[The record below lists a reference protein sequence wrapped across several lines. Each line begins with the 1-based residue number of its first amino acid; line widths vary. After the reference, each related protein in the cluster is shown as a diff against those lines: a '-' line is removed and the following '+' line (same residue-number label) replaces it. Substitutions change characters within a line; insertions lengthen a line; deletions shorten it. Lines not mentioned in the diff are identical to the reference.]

1 MLKCSSYLVG
11 ERTFR
16 PDKIDLTID
25 FDRFIIFN
33 INLDTMGN
41 MHSEQIKN
49 QLDMYPILVDRMPQG
64 VATVNEEGIIIF
76 CNPSFADMVSLPAD
90 QVVGTKFQKYI
101 AESSKTHFDELY
113 EQSWSSPRND
123 EIHLNDHISMV
134 MPVIVA
140 TNTFEL
146 GNETLLSVILTD
158 VSVRNKNRNELK
170 IQAEELEKK
179 LVQLQESEERFRLLV
194 ENVKDYSIIMLDPDG
209 NIKTWNQGAQR
220 IKGYTSKEI
229 IGEHISIVYTKEE
242 NERNEPETN
251 LKMAKRL
258 GRYESEA
265 WRVRKDG
272 SIFFAD
278 VIITSLYDAN
288 NNFRGYAKITR
299 DITERKQA
307 EETLKD
313 SETQIQTIFKRAPDA
328 VTVIDDA
335 GNITKW
341 NPRAEEIFGWSA
353 EEALGQPLHNLIVPE
368 QYREAHSK
376 GMKHFLAT
384 GEGPVLNKP
393 LEMPA
398 LRKNNSEI
406 QVELS
411 ISHFQFKKKDF
422 FIGFLKDITARKI
435 TEDKLKESE
444 ERFLKIFAN
453 SPVATTLSE
462 IKSNKIAFANSL
474 FYDTFGYSEE
484 EVIGQTSE
492 ELSLIAPDEYNRVIS
507 VIMDSLDEKRT
518 LAELQALPVED
529 TEALLL
535 KLKQGNTMN
544 NLEIQYTRKN
554 GETFYAILFYEAI
567 RIGNQSY
574 TITSY
579 QDITDRKM
587 AEEKVKQKSR
597 ELEFLNQELAFKNE
611 ESEKRSTQLS
621 IANKELIFQI
631 EEKEKK
637 AAALTTVKTALKEK
651 KELIAH
657 KDSILAILSHDLR
670 SPLSGIIGAAKHLQ
684 DHADDMKPALRKEML
699 TLLYESSLKEL
710 NMLDYLV
717 EWARIKYASDV
728 FSPAQIK
735 LSDYVKK
742 VFDTLKDTAAM
753 HTISLCQEIE
763 DNSTVFADEKMLL
776 SIVQNIVS
784 NAIKHSRPNG
794 KITITAIQTGHE
806 ITVAIK
812 DTGIGMSK
820 EIQKNLFTP
829 QMDTLSKERKDN
841 KGAGIGLLLVK
852 GFLEKNGGRIW
863 VESEEGV
870 GSSFYFTLPINDP
883 VEKIV

>member
-1 MLKCSSYLVG
+1 
-11 ERTFR
+11 
-16 PDKIDLTID
+16 
-25 FDRFIIFN
+25 
-33 INLDTMGN
+33 MGN
-41 MHSEQIKN
+41 KQSQHIKN
-49 QLDMYPILVDRMPQG
+49 QLEMYPILVDRMPQG
-64 VATVNEEGIIIF
+64 IATVNEEGIILY
-76 CNPSFADMVSLPAD
+76 CNPSFAEMVSLPSN
-90 QVVGTKFQKYI
+90 QVLGTKLHNYI
-101 AESSKTHFDELY
+101 AEISKAEFDDLY
-113 EQSWSSPRND
+113 KQSLRGPVNN
-123 EIHLNDHISMV
+123 EIHLNDHATMV
-134 MPVIVA
+134 MPVIIS
-140 TNTFEL
+140 TNTFDL
-146 GNETLLSVILTD
+146 GDETMLSVILTD
-158 VSVRNKNRNELK
+158 VSARNKNRNVMK
-170 IQAEELEKK
+170 VQAEELEKK
-179 LVQLQESEERFRLLV
+179 LQQLQESEERFRLLV

-209 NIKTWNQGAQR
+209 NIKTWNKGAER
-220 IKGYTSKEI
+220 IKGYTSREI
-229 IGEHISIVYTKEE
+229 IGKHISIVYTKEE
-242 NERNEPETN
+242 IEGNEPGTN
-251 LKMAKRL
+251 LKMAKKL

-272 SIFFAD
+272 STFFAD
-278 VIITSLYDAN
+278 VIISALYDAE

-299 DITERKQA
+299 DITERKQS
-307 EETLKD
+307 EEKLKD

-335 GNITKW
+335 GNITRW

-353 EEALGQPLHNLIVPE
+353 EEAIGQPLHNLIVPE
-368 QYREAHSK
+368 RYREAHSN

-384 GEGPVLNKP
+384 GEGSVLNKP
-393 LEMPA
+393 LEMAA
-398 LRKNNSEI
+398 LLKNNSEI

-422 FIGFLKDITARKI
+422 FIGFLKDITERKI

-462 IKSNKIAFANSL
+462 VKSNKIAFANTL
-474 FYDTFGYSEE
+474 FYDTFGYSEQ
-484 EVIGQTSE
+484 EVIGHTSE
-492 ELSLIAPDEYNRVIS
+492 QLSLIAPDEYNRVIA
-507 VIMDSLDEKRT
+507 VIMESLGEKRT
-518 LAELQALPVED
+518 LDELQALPVED

-579 QDITDRKM
+579 QDITERKI

-597 ELEFLNQELAFKNE
+597 ELELLNQELALKNK
-611 ESEKRSTQLS
+611 ESEKRATQLS
-621 IANKELIFQI
+621 IANIELIFQI

-637 AAALTTVKTALKEK
+637 DAALRTANTDLKEK
-651 KELIAH
+651 EELIAH
-657 KDSILAILSHDLR
+657 KDGILAILSHDLR
-670 SPLSGIIGAAKHLQ
+670 SPLTGIIGAAKHLQ
-684 DHADDMKPALRKEML
+684 AHVEVMNPNQRKEIL
-699 TLLYESSLKEL
+699 TLLYEAAIKEL

-735 LSDYVKK
+735 LANYVNQ
-742 VFDTLKDTAAM
+742 VFDNLKDTAAM
-753 HTISLCQEIE
+753 HTISLCHEIE
-763 DNSTVFADEKMLL
+763 ENTTVFADGKMLL
-776 SIVQNIVS
+776 SIIQNIVS
-784 NAIKHSRPNG
+784 NAIKHSRPDG
-794 KITITAIQTGHE
+794 KIIITATQSGNE
-806 ITVAIK
+806 IIVEIK
-812 DTGIGMSK
+812 DTGIGMSI

-829 QMDTLSKERKDN
+829 QMDSLSKERKHD

-870 GSSFYFTLPINDP
+870 GSSFYFTLPITGSLN
-883 VEKIV
+883 KIA